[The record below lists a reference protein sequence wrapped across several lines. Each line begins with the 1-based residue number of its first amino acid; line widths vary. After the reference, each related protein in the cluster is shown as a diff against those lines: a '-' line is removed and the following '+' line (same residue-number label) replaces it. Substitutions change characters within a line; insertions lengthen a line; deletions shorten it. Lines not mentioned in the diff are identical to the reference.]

1 MKDGARLTEKKNGV
15 PIEALR
21 ATGGGSRSDS
31 IMQMTADIFDLP
43 VSRPHTTETSV
54 VGAAMDAA
62 VGMGVYRD
70 IAEAAEHMTRTAEVF
85 TPDPVNRDLYAQL
98 YERVY
103 AKSYEQ
109 LRPLYKEIQQVTGYP
124 KL

>member
-1 MKDGARLTEKKNGV
+1 MVDAV
-15 PIEALR
+15 
-21 ATGGGSRSDS
+21 
-31 IMQMTADIFDLP
+31 
-43 VSRPHTTETSV
+43 
-54 VGAAMDAA
+54 AAMDAA